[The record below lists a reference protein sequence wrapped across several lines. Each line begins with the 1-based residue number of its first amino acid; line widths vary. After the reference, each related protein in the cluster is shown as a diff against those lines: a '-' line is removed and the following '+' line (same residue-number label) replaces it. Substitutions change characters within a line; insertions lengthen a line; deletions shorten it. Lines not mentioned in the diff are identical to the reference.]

1 MLQGIHLSLMIGPVL
16 PVPAPK
22 AVVDAVQSVQ
32 VTSGKDKS
40 GFQITFDPGYLA
52 QATKRHRQAVS

>member
-1 MLQGIHLSLMIGPVL
+1 MLQGIHLTLMIGPAL

-22 AVVDAVQSVQ
+22 VVMDAVQSVQ

-40 GFQITFDPGYLA
+40 GFQITPR
-52 QATKRHRQAVS
+52 RHADRMQDLSLPWA